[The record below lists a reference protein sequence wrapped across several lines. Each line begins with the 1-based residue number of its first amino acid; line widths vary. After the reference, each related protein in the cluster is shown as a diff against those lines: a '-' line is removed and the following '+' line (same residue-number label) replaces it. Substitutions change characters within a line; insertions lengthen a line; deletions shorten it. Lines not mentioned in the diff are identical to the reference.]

1 MEDANLEA
9 TTILGIGILE
19 PAPAI
24 DEDALWVDR
33 CKAGDPDAFA
43 PLVRKF
49 GGRIQRLAW
58 GMLREG
64 QNDADDAVQEI
75 FVKAYLALPKFRGD
89 SKFSTWIYRIAINH
103 CRDII
108 RRSPPP
114 ALPLDEVSIPLTE
127 EPEPEGPETEEREEK
142 ARSESSATLRRLLGG
157 LKEKHRSI
165 LVMRELEGMS
175 YEEIGQALRIPP
187 GTVRS
192 RLNRARASLIRAGE
206 KMKIARALSARAK
219 L

>member
-1 MEDANLEA
+1 
-9 TTILGIGILE
+9 
-19 PAPAI
+19 
-24 DEDALWVDR
+24 
-33 CKAGDPDAFA
+33 FA

-114 ALPLDEVSIPLTE
+114 A
-127 EPEPEGPETEEREEK
+127 
-142 ARSESSATLRRLLGG
+142 
-157 LKEKHRSI
+157 
-165 LVMRELEGMS
+165 
-175 YEEIGQALRIPP
+175 
-187 GTVRS
+187 
-192 RLNRARASLIRAGE
+192 
-206 KMKIARALSARAK
+206 
-219 L
+219 